1 MSRPHL
7 PEKGRGPPAWQS
19 AELVMEA
26 VKLEQHIRNADLVI
40 TAEGAIDAQS
50 AFGKTPA
57 GVSRLA
63 HACGVP
69 VIGLC
74 GKLGAELAPLHSVG
88 LTAVFSITPAP
99 ITLTEA
105 YGLAEAKVGGRSC
118 VTSRSAC
125 TPQCAMSINGH
136 TGHSST

>member
-1 MSRPHL
+1 
-7 PEKGRGPPAWQS
+7 
-19 AELVMEA
+19 MEA

-63 HACGVP
+63 QACGVP

-74 GKLGAELAPLHSVG
+74 GKLGGAELAPLHSVG
-88 LTAVFSITPAP
+88 LTAAFSITPPAP

-105 YGLAEAKVGGRSC
+105 YGRAEANLEKSSEQLARLAHSF
-118 VTSRSAC
+118 SRR
-125 TPQCAMSINGH
+125 
-136 TGHSST
+136 